1 MFSSSLNPLS
11 TLTDRYEPLPS
22 GPSQQQRT
30 FTDLNSL
37 NHNPAYNL
45 GPGHIQA
52 NGSISS
58 YPPMS
63 QQANGTITTYAPL
76 SQSNGPANLQR
87 AGPPPPPSRE
97 GTLARKAEAMGGRVG
112 PGGQGAQV
120 EGLLATRQVSGVETG
135 GLGTASPPARQPEE
149 TNGVALVSQQELDF
163 NTKVT
168 TSSSSQFSHFS
179 CKNIKI
185 VFFRGSCFIILH
197 RN

>member
-1 MFSSSLNPLS
+1 MGGGRFEIFLSSLNPLS

-45 GPGHIQA
+45 GPGGHIQA

-58 YPPMS
+58 YPPLSQPLS

-76 SQSNGPANLQR
+76 SQSNGPATLQR

-97 GTLARKAEAMGGRVG
+97 GTLARKAETMGGRGG
-112 PGGQGAQV
+112 PGGPGGQV
-120 EGLLATRQVSGVETG
+120 EGLLASRQVSGVETG
-135 GLGTASPPARQPEE
+135 GLSTTSPPARQPEE
-149 TNGVALVSQQELDF
+149 TNGVAVVSQQELDY

-168 TSSSSQFSHFS
+168 TFLFYIST
-179 CKNIKI
+179 
-185 VFFRGSCFIILH
+185 
-197 RN
+197 

>member
-1 MFSSSLNPLS
+1 MNADQDWERFEIFSSSLNPLS

-22 GPSQQQRT
+22 GPSQQPRT

-58 YPPMS
+58 YGPLT
-63 QQANGTITTYAPL
+63 QQSNGSITSYAPL
-76 SQSNGPANLQR
+76 SQSNGPASLQR

-97 GTLARKAEAMGGRVG
+97 GTLARKADTLGGRAG
-112 PGGQGAQV
+112 PGGPGGQV
-120 EGLLATRQVSGVETG
+120 EGLLATRQASGVETG
-135 GLGTASPPARQPEE
+135 GLGTTSPPARQPEE
-149 TNGVALVSQQELDF
+149 TIGVALVSQQELDY

-168 TSSSSQFSHFS
+168 PHSHSVDF
-179 CKNIKI
+179 
-185 VFFRGSCFIILH
+185 V
-197 RN
+197 